1 MLRLGRGAD
10 GSWHLLAKDGAQ
22 LVMSFVSQ
30 GDALEYVRDLK
41 LRWDV
46 EVVLCDE
53 TPPVLP
59 LPASSVPAPAE

>member
-1 MLRLGRGAD
+1 MLMLTRAGD
-10 GSWHLLAKDGAQ
+10 GSWHLLAKNGAQ

-46 EVVLCDE
+46 EVTLCE
-53 TPPVLP
+53 ELP
-59 LPASSVPAPAE
+59 SPQSQWPAAAE